1 MGLPLSQIPQE
12 VIREVRARK
21 WLAFLLFVVVSF
33 AILGAGFVWPYKY
46 QSDVIIFVD
55 DQNIIGPLME
65 GRAVTTDIIVRIS
78 AAKELLLS
86 RTVIERVATDTTI
99 FENASMEIGRASCRE
114 RESTQRSRGSEK

>member
-65 GRAVTTDIIVRIS
+65 GQAVTTEINDRIS

-86 RTVIERVATDTTI
+86 RNPVIDFSGDRPT
-99 FENASMEIGRASCRE
+99 FH
-114 RESTQRSRGSEK
+114 